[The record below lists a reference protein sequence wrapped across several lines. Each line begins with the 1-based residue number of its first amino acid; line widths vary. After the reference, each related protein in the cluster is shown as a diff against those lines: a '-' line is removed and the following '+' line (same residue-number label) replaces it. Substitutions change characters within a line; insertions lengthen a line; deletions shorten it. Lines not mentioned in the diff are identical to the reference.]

1 MKANIPA
8 LGLSVAVGLAACG
21 GGELL
26 AVLQIVTPLGG
37 AWSNAGF
44 TTTIQFTNL
53 QPATQVFLSRFD
65 VTATVNSTDGVCGD
79 ALNNGV
85 NLSGTVDN
93 GKFVLRPIAPA
104 GAANCIEGT
113 FTDLRRFEAVAVANQ
128 PREYTN
134 SRVDIQL
141 QIGLWVSENGA
152 LSLKFDPGFE
162 AESVDNFPSTT
173 PVTGCNVSNPQAKV
187 NFVGEM
193 LGFNAATLRRP
204 WAELTRVLSSA
215 NTASVACTACCWAL
229 DSSTWSCISLS
240 SMSESS
246 PKSIPV
252 SSAGRALAL
261 EGPSAK
267 ISSKAM
273 E

>member
-8 LGLSVAVGLAACG
+8 LGLAAAGLAACG
-21 GGELL
+21 GGLL

-37 AWSNAGF
+37 QWSSAGF

-204 WAELTRVLSSA
+204 YFPALTAPGPNPPTYFTEVEYVDGATLRLLSGGLLVTLKRQP
-215 NTASVACTACCWAL
+215 NPNNLTC
-229 DSSTWSCISLS
+229 
-240 SMSESS
+240 
-246 PKSIPV
+246 
-252 SSAGRALAL
+252 
-261 EGPSAK
+261 
-267 ISSKAM
+267 
-273 E
+273 